1 MKPTSVTLRTP
12 LIHFLG
18 KRTVPGKFK
27 YMLQHENLY
36 FNLYITN
43 PTRTLNIV
51 NIDHTPRP
59 HPMSPTGKLPP
70 SFSSFT
76 PSAGIAASSGSTATA
91 LKYTP
96 PAPGEYAAIKDLP
109 ARFRFKT
116 LSDAEIENIN
126 EGGASV
132 LF

>member
-18 KRTVPGKFK
+18 KRTVP
-27 YMLQHENLY
+27 
-36 FNLYITN
+36 
-43 PTRTLNIV
+43 V